1 MNTQN
6 DIPIDF
12 KKLSKEPTF
21 KNTGLDSPITE
32 FALAM
37 TAHKD
42 DKYYASGSAIIIG
55 KNLAITAQH
64 VIDDFFREFEG
75 SYIDVPPDSEVAGTF
90 HLQLCQILNN
100 GKSGRI
106 WNVTRLWVCNFSD
119 IAVLRLSPT
128 TQEAL
133 EYKWRLPK
141 MDLIPPEVG
150 ERVSC
155 FGYRK
160 PQITKTENQ
169 IEWQV
174 DSKTSIGEV
183 KAVHDQKR
191 DSCRLPFP
199 CFQTNARYDGAMSG
213 GPVFKD
219 TGKLCGIICS
229 NLPPSSDGEDHVS
242 YVTSLWPL
250 MGLKIDIDRKGHPKN
265 IKYPMLELARDN
277 FIHADGWERIILVPD
292 QYGNIIQ
299 VYLKRH
305 NKANSA
311 DAKSRAAD

>member
-1 MNTQN
+1 MKTQK
-6 DIPIDF
+6 DMPIDP
-12 KKLSKEPTF
+12 KKLSKEPAF
-21 KNTGLDSPITE
+21 NDTGLDSPITE
-32 FALAM
+32 FALAIK
-37 TAHKD
+37 AHRD

-55 KNLAITAQH
+55 QNLAITAQH

-75 SYIDVPPDSEVAGTF
+75 NYISAPPNSEVAGSF
-90 HLQLCQILNN
+90 HLQLFQILNN
-100 GKSGRI
+100 GKSGLI
-106 WNVTRLWVCNFSD
+106 WNVTRLWACNFSD

-133 EYKWRLPK
+133 EYKWWLPK
-141 MDLIPPEVG
+141 IDLIPPRVG
-150 ERVSC
+150 ERISC
-155 FGYRK
+155 FGYRNPK
-160 PQITKTENQ
+160 ITKISNK

-183 KAVHDQKR
+183 TEVHDQKR
-191 DSCRLPFP
+191 DSCRLSFP

-229 NLPPSSDGEDHVS
+229 NLPPSADGEDHVS

-250 MGLKIDIDRKGHPKN
+250 MGMKIDIDRRGHPKS
-265 IKYPMLELARDN
+265 IKYPMLELARDK

-292 QYGNIIQ
+292 QDGNIIQ
-299 VYLKRH
+299 VVLEP
-305 NKANSA
+305 A
-311 DAKSRAAD
+311 